1 MRHRFEH
8 PWAYG
13 YGHPWGHGYGHPW
26 GHGYGHPWG
35 HEYVLWPGT
44 LLSALST
51 LIWVALFI
59 WLAWLLLRWIIP
71 YLMPMF
77 AGNFGMEAE
86 NPSALEILRRR
97 YAAGEID
104 AVTFEQM
111 REQLES
117 SSPRGYYGIHPDNDS
132 YPRETWS
139 GYRDTFS
146 SPISLEQRDA
156 RMAKR
161 KRNPS
166 EPKD

>member
-1 MRHRFEH
+1 MHRF
-8 PWAYG
+8 
-13 YGHPWGHGYGHPW
+13 GHPWVYEHMRGDEFGW
-26 GHGYGHPWG
+26 
-35 HEYVLWPGT
+35 WPGT

-51 LIWVALFI
+51 VLLVALFI
-59 WLAWLLLRWIIP
+59 GLAWALLRWFFP
-71 YLMPMF
+71 YIQPIMADIFDRPADL
-77 AGNFGMEAE
+77 ASQE
-86 NPSALEILRRR
+86 PSALEILRRR

-104 AVTFEQM
+104 ADTFEQM
-111 REQLES
+111 RERLES

>member
-8 PWAYG
+8 PWANG
-13 YGHPWGHGYGHPW
+13 YDHPWAN
-26 GHGYGHPWG
+26 GYGHPWG
-35 HEYVLWPGT
+35 HEFIWWPGT
-44 LLSALST
+44 LLSVLGT

-59 WLAWLLLRWIIP
+59 WLVWLLLRWIIP

-77 AGNFGMEAE
+77 AGNVGMAQE

-111 REQLES
+111 RERMES
-117 SSPRGYYGIHPDNDS
+117 SSLRGYYGISSDGDG
-132 YPRETWS
+132 YARETWS
-139 GYRDTFS
+139 GYQDPFT
-146 SPISLEQRDA
+146 SPISLEQGDA
-156 RMAKR
+156 RMVKR
-161 KRNPS
+161 ERYSS

>member
-1 MRHRFEH
+1 
-8 PWAYG
+8 
-13 YGHPWGHGYGHPW
+13 
-26 GHGYGHPWG
+26 
-35 HEYVLWPGT
+35 
-44 LLSALST
+44 
-51 LIWVALFI
+51 
-59 WLAWLLLRWIIP
+59 LLRWIIP

-77 AGNFGMEAE
+77 AGNFGMEPE

>member
-8 PWAYG
+8 PWAY
-13 YGHPWGHGYGHPW
+13 GYGHPW

-51 LIWVALFI
+51 LILVALFI

-77 AGNFGMEAE
+77 AGNIAMEQE

-111 REQLES
+111 REQLEA
-117 SSPRGYYGIHPDNDS
+117 SSPRGYYGIHPDDDS
-132 YPRETWS
+132 YPRETRS

-161 KRNPS
+161 KRYPS